1 MTMTGPNK
9 IVKRQ
14 VGKDSKSSS
23 RPSSG
28 GALCKTCTPCRQKK
42 VRCDGTRPQC
52 VECSTNSLPCVY
64 PHDARREPRPSRAR
78 VQSLEATVA
87 AMLDHMKAAGI
98 LTSEMQSA
106 WTAEL
111 MDTDHPSRASQD
123 YTTHGLSRLAST
135 AAIASPLPTPTAS
148 TAAQEMG
155 ASFLSS
161 PPRSSVGPT
170 DETKPRLDSFNTILS
185 RTTQTQLDSTELAP
199 VKLVPRPISNDGN
212 GDGTGLSPS
221 EARVAGVFH
230 ENGYVSAVHGLASIM
245 NPTSRA
251 QHRENIN
258 KMTRKGDDAISAS
271 KARLISNAALQRQRE
286 ARMFR
291 NPRDLMDLD
300 GVDPELAKHL
310 LDLHFNRQHYA
321 YLISY
326 RPAIMDSL
334 ASGGGP
340 FANKLLL
347 NAIFYSTSLYSDR
360 PSLRA
365 DPDDPQSVGRRFYD
379 RFRELLVDELDKP
392 SIPSALALLLTS
404 VSLVSQGKPSAGW
417 SLSGTAHRMIIDL
430 GCHLML
436 GPDYESTGGV
446 NEQRVLRTDL
456 EQEMRK
462 RLYWAA
468 FTTDATQALYLG
480 RPCMF
485 ASAQARVPLQL
496 LDTFEELEEWEPYID
511 PKSPASAPPPY
522 GRQPAHAVSTFS
534 SLVRILQI
542 STRINDLYGIQC
554 VKYTTEYLLNKKESI
569 ERELEKWQTSL
580 PSHLCFDPDDTLTI
594 TPPPHQI
601 TPHTTFHA
609 LTILLHR
616 AFLEEGHLRRHTDET
631 AKRRGEEACIQSAL
645 MIQKLVRRY
654 RESFTLRRAPFLL
667 SYAVYSAVIVI
678 LRQERHERGQFTE
691 PISFFWTCLSELQVG
706 CNFGLKKPL
715 SVLQDMVREFQ
726 TSIKESGTTGTEQ
739 PQPAGLDES
748 FFFPLA
754 MAPAASAI
762 APNNTNTST
771 PTGAYVSATASDY
784 IPHMDHFDPAFG
796 HSPGLLDFLNDQEK
810 DISQDA
816 LYGLFAPSQPFP

>member
-1 MTMTGPNK
+1 MTGPNK
-9 IVKRQ
+9 VVRRTGRD
-14 VGKDSKSSS
+14 GKAS
-23 RPSSG
+23 RPSSS

-52 VECSTNSLPCVY
+52 VECSTNNLSCVY

-78 VQSLEATVA
+78 VQSLEATVS

-98 LTSEMQSA
+98 MSPDMQAA

-111 MDTDHPSRASQD
+111 MDTDHSSRVTPD
-123 YTTHGLSRLAST
+123 YTNHGLSRLAST
-135 AAIASPLPTPTAS
+135 AAIASPLPTPTPTAS
-148 TAAQEMG
+148 AGAHEMG

-161 PPRSSVGPT
+161 PPRSSVGPA
-170 DETKPRLDSFNTILS
+170 DGETKPRLDSFNTLLS
-185 RTTQTQLDSTELAP
+185 RAGQGSIHSIELAP
-199 VKLVPRPISNDGN
+199 VSKMASRPISNDGN

-258 KMTRKGDDAISAS
+258 TMTKKGDDAISAS

-291 NPRDLMDLD
+291 SPKDLMDLD

-360 PSLRA
+360 SCLRA
-365 DPDDPQSVGRRFYD
+365 DPEDPGSVGRRFYD
-379 RFRELLVDELDKP
+379 RFRELLIDELGKP

-436 GPDYESTGGV
+436 GPDYQGTAGV
-446 NEQRVLRTDL
+446 SNERMLRRDL

-496 LDTFEELEEWEPYID
+496 LDTFEELEDWEPYID
-511 PKSPASAPPPY
+511 PKSPAQAPPPY
-522 GRQPAHAVSTFS
+522 NRQPAHAVSTFS
-534 SLVRILQI
+534 SLVRLLQI

-554 VKYTTEYLLNKKESI
+554 VKYTPEYLSNKKESI
-569 ERELEKWQTSL
+569 EREFEKWQNML
-580 PSHLCFDPDDTLTI
+580 PSHLRFDPDDNSI
-594 TPPPHQI
+594 VTPPPHQI
-601 TPHTTFHA
+601 TP
-609 LTILLHR
+609 
-616 AFLEEGHLRRHTDET
+616 
-631 AKRRGEEACIQSAL
+631 Q
-645 MIQKLVRRY
+645 
-654 RESFTLRRAPFLL
+654 
-667 SYAVYSAVIVI
+667 
-678 LRQERHERGQFTE
+678 
-691 PISFFWTCLSELQVG
+691 
-706 CNFGLKKPL
+706 
-715 SVLQDMVREFQ
+715 
-726 TSIKESGTTGTEQ
+726 
-739 PQPAGLDES
+739 
-748 FFFPLA
+748 
-754 MAPAASAI
+754 
-762 APNNTNTST
+762 
-771 PTGAYVSATASDY
+771 
-784 IPHMDHFDPAFG
+784 
-796 HSPGLLDFLNDQEK
+796 
-810 DISQDA
+810 
-816 LYGLFAPSQPFP
+816 

>member
-1 MTMTGPNK
+1 
-9 IVKRQ
+9 
-14 VGKDSKSSS
+14 
-23 RPSSG
+23 
-28 GALCKTCTPCRQKK
+28 
-42 VRCDGTRPQC
+42 
-52 VECSTNSLPCVY
+52 
-64 PHDARREPRPSRAR
+64 
-78 VQSLEATVA
+78 
-87 AMLDHMKAAGI
+87 
-98 LTSEMQSA
+98 
-106 WTAEL
+106 
-111 MDTDHPSRASQD
+111 
-123 YTTHGLSRLAST
+123 
-135 AAIASPLPTPTAS
+135 
-148 TAAQEMG
+148 
-155 ASFLSS
+155 
-161 PPRSSVGPT
+161 
-170 DETKPRLDSFNTILS
+170 
-185 RTTQTQLDSTELAP
+185 
-199 VKLVPRPISNDGN
+199 
-212 GDGTGLSPS
+212 
-221 EARVAGVFH
+221 
-230 ENGYVSAVHGLASIM
+230 
-245 NPTSRA
+245 
-251 QHRENIN
+251 
-258 KMTRKGDDAISAS
+258 
-271 KARLISNAALQRQRE
+271 
-286 ARMFR
+286 MFR

-360 PSLRA
+360 LCLRA
-365 DPDDPQSVGRRFYD
+365 DRDDPQTVGRRFYD

-404 VSLVSQGKPSAGW
+404 VSLVSQGRPSAGW

-446 NEQRVLRTDL
+446 TTERVLRRDL

-496 LDTFEELEEWEPYID
+496 LDTFEELEEWEPYVD

-569 ERELEKWQTSL
+569 EREFEKWQNSL
-580 PSHLCFDPDDTLTI
+580 PSHLRFDPDDTTTI

-616 AFLEEGHLRRHTDET
+616 AFLEEGHLRRHTDESS
-631 AKRRGEEACIQSAL
+631 KRRGEEACIQSAL

-691 PISFFWTCLSELQVG
+691 PISFFWTCLSELQLG

-726 TSIKESGTTGTEQ
+726 TTLKESSSAGPEQ
-739 PQPAGLDES
+739 GPPPAGLDES

-754 MAPAASAI
+754 MTPSAPGLAPTTTAS
-762 APNNTNTST
+762 
-771 PTGAYVSATASDY
+771 TGTYVPSDY

-796 HSPGLLDFLNDQEK
+796 TSPGLLDFLNDQEK

>member
-1 MTMTGPNK
+1 
-9 IVKRQ
+9 
-14 VGKDSKSSS
+14 
-23 RPSSG
+23 
-28 GALCKTCTPCRQKK
+28 
-42 VRCDGTRPQC
+42 
-52 VECSTNSLPCVY
+52 
-64 PHDARREPRPSRAR
+64 
-78 VQSLEATVA
+78 
-87 AMLDHMKAAGI
+87 MLDHMK
-98 LTSEMQSA
+98 TSGVLPPQMEA
-106 WTAEL
+106 TWTAEL
-111 MDTDHPSRASQD
+111 MDTDSGTSRHDFHS
-123 YTTHGLSRLAST
+123 TTHGLSRLAST
-135 AAIASPLPTPTAS
+135 AAIASPLPTPAAS
-148 TAAQEMG
+148 TGPHDMG
-155 ASFLSS
+155 AGFLSS
-161 PPRSSVGPT
+161 PPRSSVGPAEA
-170 DETKPRLDSFNTILS
+170 DQKPRLDSFSNILS
-185 RTTQTQLDSTELAP
+185 RSDVPSSSVSDSALITRLAP
-199 VKLVPRPISNDGN
+199 IAAPHRPISNDGDGN
-212 GDGTGLSPS
+212 GVSGLSPS

-251 QHRENIN
+251 QHKENIST
-258 KMTRKGDDAISAS
+258 MTRKGDDAIASS

-286 ARMFR
+286 SRMFR
-291 NPRDLMDLD
+291 QPKDLMDLD
-300 GVDPELAKHL
+300 GTDPELAKHL

-321 YLISY
+321 YLITY

-347 NAIFYSTSLYSDR
+347 NSIFYSTSLYSDR
-360 PSLRA
+360 PCLRA

-436 GPDYESTGGV
+436 GPDYQSASGV
-446 NEQRVLRTDL
+446 SNERMLRRDL

-462 RLYWAA
+462 RLYWGA

-485 ASAQARVPLQL
+485 ASAEARVPLQL

-511 PKSPASAPPPY
+511 PKAPSHVPPPY
-522 GRQPAHAVSTFS
+522 GPQPAHAVSTFS
-534 SLVRILQI
+534 SLVRLLQI

-554 VKYTTEYLLNKKESI
+554 MKGTTEYLLDKKASI
-569 ERELEKWQTSL
+569 EKELEKWQHNL
-580 PSHLCFDPDDTLTI
+580 PSHLRFDPDDLSVI

-609 LTILLHR
+609 LTILLQR
-616 AFLEEGHLRRHTDET
+616 AFLEEGHLRKHTDESQ
-631 AKRRGEEACIQSAL
+631 KRKGEEACIQSAL
-645 MIQKLVRRY
+645 MIQKVVKRY

-667 SYAVYSAVIVI
+667 SYAVYSAVVVI

-726 TSIKESGTTGTEQ
+726 VSIKEGGTVGQEQ
-739 PQPAGLDES
+739 PPPAGLDES

-754 MAPAASAI
+754 MTPSAPAL
-762 APNNTNTST
+762 T
-771 PTGAYVSATASDY
+771 PGTTRSGGNY
-784 IPHMDHFDPAFG
+784 IPSEYMGGVIDHFDPHFG
-796 HSPGLLDFLNDQEK
+796 NSPGLLDFLNDQEK
-810 DISQDA
+810 DIAQDA
-816 LYGLFAPSQPFP
+816 LYGLFAPNQPFP

>member
-1 MTMTGPNK
+1 MSGPK
-9 IVKRQ
+9 PPRRQ
-14 VGKDSKSSS
+14 ARDSRVSRSS
-23 RPSSG
+23 PA

-52 VECSTNSLPCVY
+52 VECTTNHLPCIY

-78 VQSLEATVA
+78 VLSLEATVS
-87 AMLDHMKAAGI
+87 AMLDHMKASGI
-98 LTSEMQSA
+98 LPPHLQST
-106 WTAEL
+106 WTAQL
-111 MDTDHPSRASQD
+111 MDTDDGSGVHD
-123 YTTHGLSRLAST
+123 YTSHGLSRLAST

-148 TAAQEMG
+148 GVAHDMG

-161 PPRSSVGPT
+161 PPRSSVGPS
-170 DETKPRLDSFNTILS
+170 DNDRKSRMDSFNNILHHNGQP
-185 RTTQTQLDSTELAP
+185 TPAATAEPTP
-199 VKLVPRPISNDGN
+199 VPKHNVPRPLSNDGNAN

-258 KMTRKGDDAISAS
+258 TMTRKGDDAIASS

-291 NPRDLMDLD
+291 QPQDLMDLD
-300 GVDPELAKHL
+300 GCDPEMAKHL

-347 NAIFYSTSLYSDR
+347 NSIFYSTSLYSDR
-360 PSLRA
+360 LSLRA
-365 DPDDPQSVGRRFYD
+365 DPDDPQSVGKRFYD

-404 VSLVSQGKPSAGW
+404 VSLVSQGRPSAGW

-436 GPDYESTGGV
+436 GPDYQSTAGV
-446 NEQRVLRTDL
+446 SNERMLRRDL

-462 RLYWAA
+462 RLYWGA

-496 LDTFEELEEWEPYID
+496 LDTFEELEEWEPYVD
-511 PKSPASAPPPY
+511 SESPEKAPPAY
-522 GRQPAHAVSTFS
+522 GPQPAHAVSTFS
-534 SLVRILQI
+534 SLVRLLQI
-542 STRINDLYGIQC
+542 STRINDLYGIQNMKC
-554 VKYTTEYLLNKKESI
+554 TSDYLLGKKDAI
-569 ERELEKWQTSL
+569 EKELERWQANL
-580 PSHLCFDPDDTLTI
+580 PSHLRFDPDDTMNI

-601 TPHTTFHA
+601 TPHTTYHA

-654 RESFTLRRAPFLL
+654 RASFTLRRAPFLL

-691 PISFFWTCLSELQVG
+691 PISFFWTCLSELQLG

-726 TSIKESGTTGTEQ
+726 VSIKEGRAADHEK
-739 PQPAGLDES
+739 PHPPGLDES

-754 MAPAASAI
+754 MTPSGQGM
-762 APNNTNTST
+762 TSNMT
-771 PTGAYVSATASDY
+771 RSNGNYMSTDYTGV
-784 IPHMDHFDPAFG
+784 MDQFDPTFG
-796 HSPGLLDFLNDQEK
+796 NSPGLLDFLNDQEK

>member
-1 MTMTGPNK
+1 MTGPK
-9 IVKRQ
+9 PPKRIARDNR
-14 VGKDSKSSS
+14 VS
-23 RPSSG
+23 RPSA

-52 VECSTNSLPCVY
+52 VECSTNNLPCIY

-78 VQSLEATVA
+78 VQTLEATVA
-87 AMLDHMKAAGI
+87 AMMEHMRTSGV
-98 LTSEMQSA
+98 LTPQLQA
-106 WTAEL
+106 TWTAEI
-111 MDTDHPSRASQD
+111 MDTDDHGAHD
-123 YTTHGLSRLAST
+123 YPHGLSRLAST
-135 AAIASPLPTPTAS
+135 AAIASPLPTPAAS
-148 TAAQEMG
+148 AIAHDMG

-161 PPRSSVGPT
+161 PPRSSVGPS
-170 DETKPRLDSFNTILS
+170 DGESKPPLSSFNAILAQPNQS
-185 RTTQTQLDSTELAP
+185 AAATMEPESSSKQSSVA
-199 VKLVPRPISNDGN
+199 RPISNDGN

-251 QHRENIN
+251 QHKMNIAT
-258 KMTRKGDDAISAS
+258 MTRKGDDAVSSS

-291 NPRDLMDLD
+291 QPKDMMDLD
-300 GVDPELAKHL
+300 GTPPELAKHL

-321 YLISY
+321 YLITY
-326 RPAIMDSL
+326 RPAIMDSI

-360 PSLRA
+360 LSLRK
-365 DPDDPQSVGRRFYD
+365 DPNDHQSVGQRFYD
-379 RFRELLVDELDKP
+379 RFRQLLVDELDKP

-436 GPDYESTGGV
+436 GPDYESATSTS
-446 NEQRVLRTDL
+446 NERMLRRDL

-462 RLYWAA
+462 RLYWSA

-511 PKSPASAPPPY
+511 PESPASAPPPY
-522 GRQPAHAVSTFS
+522 GAQPAHAVSTYS
-534 SLVRILQI
+534 SLVRLLQI

-554 VKYTTEYLLNKKESI
+554 MKYGAECLQTKKESI
-569 ERELEKWQTSL
+569 EKELAKWQNAL
-580 PSHLCFDPDDTLTI
+580 PAHLRFDPDDMLTI

-601 TPHTTFHA
+601 TP
-609 LTILLHR
+609 
-616 AFLEEGHLRRHTDET
+616 
-631 AKRRGEEACIQSAL
+631 Q
-645 MIQKLVRRY
+645 
-654 RESFTLRRAPFLL
+654 
-667 SYAVYSAVIVI
+667 
-678 LRQERHERGQFTE
+678 
-691 PISFFWTCLSELQVG
+691 
-706 CNFGLKKPL
+706 
-715 SVLQDMVREFQ
+715 
-726 TSIKESGTTGTEQ
+726 
-739 PQPAGLDES
+739 
-748 FFFPLA
+748 
-754 MAPAASAI
+754 
-762 APNNTNTST
+762 
-771 PTGAYVSATASDY
+771 
-784 IPHMDHFDPAFG
+784 
-796 HSPGLLDFLNDQEK
+796 
-810 DISQDA
+810 
-816 LYGLFAPSQPFP
+816 

>member
-1 MTMTGPNK
+1 MTGPKPPRRIARDNR
-9 IVKRQ
+9 V
-14 VGKDSKSSS
+14 S
-23 RPSSG
+23 RPSG

-78 VQSLEATVA
+78 VQNLEATVA
-87 AMLDHMKAAGI
+87 AMMEHMRTSGV
-98 LTSEMQSA
+98 LTPQLQA
-106 WTAEL
+106 TWTAEL
-111 MDTDHPSRASQD
+111 MDTESHDSPHD
-123 YTTHGLSRLAST
+123 YPHGLSRLAST
-135 AAIASPLPTPTAS
+135 AAIASPLPTPAAS
-148 TAAQEMG
+148 AVAHDMG

-161 PPRSSVGPT
+161 PPRSSVGPS
-170 DETKPRLDSFNTILS
+170 DGETKPPLSSFNAILAQPNQS
-185 RTTQTQLDSTELAP
+185 GPASMEPGSASKQSSVA
-199 VKLVPRPISNDGN
+199 RPISNDGN

-251 QHRENIN
+251 QHKQNIAT
-258 KMTRKGDDAISAS
+258 MTRKGDDAVSAS

-291 NPRDLMDLD
+291 QPKDMMDLD
-300 GVDPELAKHL
+300 GTAPELAKHL

-321 YLISY
+321 YLITY
-326 RPAIMDSL
+326 RPAIMDSI

-360 PSLRA
+360 MCLRK
-365 DPDDPQSVGRRFYD
+365 DPNDAQSVGQRFYD

-436 GPDYESTGGV
+436 GPDYESAGSTS
-446 NEQRVLRTDL
+446 NERMLRRDL

-462 RLYWAA
+462 RLYWSA

-511 PKSPASAPPPY
+511 PESPASAPPPY
-522 GRQPAHAVSTFS
+522 GAQPAHAVSTYS
-534 SLVRILQI
+534 SLVRLLQI

-554 VKYTTEYLLNKKESI
+554 MKYGAECLQTKKESI
-569 ERELEKWQTSL
+569 EKELEKWQNAL
-580 PSHLCFDPDDTLTI
+580 PAHLRFNPDDMMTI

-601 TPHTTFHA
+601 TP
-609 LTILLHR
+609 
-616 AFLEEGHLRRHTDET
+616 
-631 AKRRGEEACIQSAL
+631 Q
-645 MIQKLVRRY
+645 
-654 RESFTLRRAPFLL
+654 
-667 SYAVYSAVIVI
+667 
-678 LRQERHERGQFTE
+678 
-691 PISFFWTCLSELQVG
+691 
-706 CNFGLKKPL
+706 
-715 SVLQDMVREFQ
+715 
-726 TSIKESGTTGTEQ
+726 
-739 PQPAGLDES
+739 
-748 FFFPLA
+748 
-754 MAPAASAI
+754 
-762 APNNTNTST
+762 
-771 PTGAYVSATASDY
+771 
-784 IPHMDHFDPAFG
+784 
-796 HSPGLLDFLNDQEK
+796 
-810 DISQDA
+810 
-816 LYGLFAPSQPFP
+816 

>member
-1 MTMTGPNK
+1 MTGPK
-9 IVKRQ
+9 PPKRIARDNR
-14 VGKDSKSSS
+14 VS
-23 RPSSG
+23 RASA

-52 VECSTNSLPCVY
+52 VECSTNNLPCIY

-78 VQSLEATVA
+78 VQTLEATVA
-87 AMLDHMKAAGI
+87 AMMEHMRTSGV
-98 LTSEMQSA
+98 LTPQLQA
-106 WTAEL
+106 TWTAEI
-111 MDTDHPSRASQD
+111 MDTDDHGAHD
-123 YTTHGLSRLAST
+123 YPHGLSRLAST
-135 AAIASPLPTPTAS
+135 AAIASPLPTPAAS
-148 TAAQEMG
+148 AIAHDMG

-161 PPRSSVGPT
+161 PPRSSVGPS
-170 DETKPRLDSFNTILS
+170 DGESKPPLSSFNAILAQPNQS
-185 RTTQTQLDSTELAP
+185 AAATMEPESSSKQSSVA
-199 VKLVPRPISNDGN
+199 RPISNDGN

-251 QHRENIN
+251 QHKMNIAT
-258 KMTRKGDDAISAS
+258 MTRKGDDAVSSS

-291 NPRDLMDLD
+291 QPKDMMDLD
-300 GVDPELAKHL
+300 GTPPELAKHL

-321 YLISY
+321 YLITY
-326 RPAIMDSL
+326 RPAIMDSI

-360 PSLRA
+360 LSLRK
-365 DPDDPQSVGRRFYD
+365 DPNDHQSVGQRFYD
-379 RFRELLVDELDKP
+379 RFRQLLVDELDKP

-436 GPDYESTGGV
+436 GPDYESATSTS
-446 NEQRVLRTDL
+446 NERMLRRDL

-462 RLYWAA
+462 RLYWSA

-511 PKSPASAPPPY
+511 PESPASAPPPY
-522 GRQPAHAVSTFS
+522 GAQPAHAVSTYS
-534 SLVRILQI
+534 SLVRLLQI

-554 VKYTTEYLLNKKESI
+554 MKYGAECLQTKKESI
-569 ERELEKWQTSL
+569 EKELAKWQNAL
-580 PSHLCFDPDDTLTI
+580 PAHLRFDPDDMLTI

-601 TPHTTFHA
+601 TP
-609 LTILLHR
+609 
-616 AFLEEGHLRRHTDET
+616 
-631 AKRRGEEACIQSAL
+631 Q
-645 MIQKLVRRY
+645 
-654 RESFTLRRAPFLL
+654 
-667 SYAVYSAVIVI
+667 
-678 LRQERHERGQFTE
+678 
-691 PISFFWTCLSELQVG
+691 
-706 CNFGLKKPL
+706 
-715 SVLQDMVREFQ
+715 
-726 TSIKESGTTGTEQ
+726 
-739 PQPAGLDES
+739 
-748 FFFPLA
+748 
-754 MAPAASAI
+754 
-762 APNNTNTST
+762 
-771 PTGAYVSATASDY
+771 
-784 IPHMDHFDPAFG
+784 
-796 HSPGLLDFLNDQEK
+796 
-810 DISQDA
+810 
-816 LYGLFAPSQPFP
+816 

>member
-1 MTMTGPNK
+1 MTGPK
-9 IVKRQ
+9 PPKRIARDNR
-14 VGKDSKSSS
+14 VS
-23 RPSSG
+23 RPSA

-52 VECSTNSLPCVY
+52 VECSTNNLPCVY

-78 VQSLEATVA
+78 VQTLEATVA
-87 AMLDHMKAAGI
+87 AMMEHMRTSGV
-98 LTSEMQSA
+98 LTPQLQAA
-106 WTAEL
+106 WTTEL
-111 MDTDHPSRASQD
+111 MDTDDHGAHD
-123 YTTHGLSRLAST
+123 YPHGLSRLAST
-135 AAIASPLPTPTAS
+135 AAIASPLPTPAAS
-148 TAAQEMG
+148 AIAHDMG

-161 PPRSSVGPT
+161 PPRSSVGPS
-170 DETKPRLDSFNTILS
+170 DGESKPPLSSFNAILAQPNQS
-185 RTTQTQLDSTELAP
+185 AAGTMEPESSSKQSSVA
-199 VKLVPRPISNDGN
+199 RPISNDGN

-251 QHRENIN
+251 QHKQNIAT
-258 KMTRKGDDAISAS
+258 MTRKGDDAVSSS

-291 NPRDLMDLD
+291 QPKDMMDLD
-300 GVDPELAKHL
+300 GTPPELAKHL

-321 YLISY
+321 YLITY
-326 RPAIMDSL
+326 RPAIMDSI

-360 PSLRA
+360 LSLRK
-365 DPDDPQSVGRRFYD
+365 DPNDHQSVGQRFYD
-379 RFRELLVDELDKP
+379 RFRQLLVDELDKP

-436 GPDYESTGGV
+436 GPDYESATSTS
-446 NEQRVLRTDL
+446 NERMLRRDL

-462 RLYWAA
+462 RLYWSA

-511 PKSPASAPPPY
+511 PESPGSAPPPY
-522 GRQPAHAVSTFS
+522 GAQPAHAVSTYS
-534 SLVRILQI
+534 SLVRLLQI

-554 VKYTTEYLLNKKESI
+554 MKYGAECLQTKKESI
-569 ERELEKWQTSL
+569 EKELAKWQNAL
-580 PSHLCFDPDDTLTI
+580 PAHLRFDPDDMLTI

-601 TPHTTFHA
+601 TP
-609 LTILLHR
+609 
-616 AFLEEGHLRRHTDET
+616 
-631 AKRRGEEACIQSAL
+631 Q
-645 MIQKLVRRY
+645 
-654 RESFTLRRAPFLL
+654 
-667 SYAVYSAVIVI
+667 
-678 LRQERHERGQFTE
+678 
-691 PISFFWTCLSELQVG
+691 
-706 CNFGLKKPL
+706 
-715 SVLQDMVREFQ
+715 
-726 TSIKESGTTGTEQ
+726 
-739 PQPAGLDES
+739 
-748 FFFPLA
+748 
-754 MAPAASAI
+754 
-762 APNNTNTST
+762 
-771 PTGAYVSATASDY
+771 
-784 IPHMDHFDPAFG
+784 
-796 HSPGLLDFLNDQEK
+796 
-810 DISQDA
+810 
-816 LYGLFAPSQPFP
+816 

>member
-1 MTMTGPNK
+1 MTNPNK

-14 VGKDSKSSS
+14 SGRESKGSA
-23 RPSSG
+23 G

-98 LTSEMQSA
+98 LSPEMQSA

-111 MDTDHPSRASQD
+111 MDADHPSRASQD
-123 YTTHGLSRLAST
+123 YTTHGLSHLAST

-148 TAAQEMG
+148 TVAQDMS

-170 DETKPRLDSFNTILS
+170 DGETKPRLDSFNTILS
-185 RTTQTQLDSTELAP
+185 RASATQLDSAELAP
-199 VKLVPRPISNDGN
+199 VKSVPRPISNDGN
-212 GDGTGLSPS
+212 GDGAGLSPS

-360 PSLRA
+360 ACLRA

-379 RFRELLVDELDKP
+379 RFRELLIDELDKP

-511 PKSPASAPPPY
+511 PKSPGSAPPPY

-534 SLVRILQI
+534 SLVRLLQI

-569 ERELEKWQTSL
+569 EREFEKWQTSL
-580 PSHLCFDPDDTLTI
+580 PSHLRFDPDDNTTI
-594 TPPPHQI
+594 TPPPI
-601 TPHTTFHA
+601 KSPHSDTTFHA

-631 AKRRGEEACIQSAL
+631 MKRRGEEACIQSAL
-645 MIQKLVRRY
+645 MIQKVVRRY

-726 TSIKESGTTGTEQ
+726 TSIKESGSTGTEQ
-739 PQPAGLDES
+739 PHPAGLDES

-754 MAPAASAI
+754 MAPSSNTI
-762 APNNTNTST
+762 APNTST
-771 PTGAYVSATASDY
+771 PTGAYMSASASDY
-784 IPHMDHFDPAFG
+784 IPNMDHFDPTFG

>member
-1 MTMTGPNK
+1 MTGPNK
-9 IVKRQ
+9 VAKRNARD
-14 VGKDSKSSS
+14 GKAS

-42 VRCDGTRPQC
+42 VRCDGARPQC
-52 VECSTNSLPCVY
+52 VECCTNNLSCIY

-78 VQSLEATVA
+78 VQSLESTVA

-98 LTSEMQSA
+98 MTPEMQTA

-111 MDTDHPSRASQD
+111 MDADHSSRATPD
-123 YTTHGLSRLAST
+123 YATHGLSRLAST

-148 TAAQEMG
+148 AGTHEMG
-155 ASFLSS
+155 AGFLSS
-161 PPRSSVGPT
+161 PPRSSVGPG
-170 DETKPRLDSFNTILS
+170 DGETKPRLDSFNTILS
-185 RTTQTQLDSTELAP
+185 RTGHGSSLSTELAP
-199 VKLVPRPISNDGN
+199 VSKMAPRPISNDGN

-258 KMTRKGDDAISAS
+258 TMTKKGDDAISAS

-291 NPRDLMDLD
+291 SPKDLMDLD

-360 PSLRA
+360 PCLRA
-365 DPDDPQSVGRRFYD
+365 DPEDPGSVGRRFYD
-379 RFRELLVDELDKP
+379 RFRELLIDELGKP

-436 GPDYESTGGV
+436 GPDYQSASGV
-446 NEQRVLRTDL
+446 SNERMLRRDL

-496 LDTFEELEEWEPYID
+496 LDTFEELEDWEPYID
-511 PKSPASAPPPY
+511 PKSPAQAPPAY

-534 SLVRILQI
+534 SLVRLLQI

-554 VKYTTEYLLNKKESI
+554 VKYTPEYLSNKKESI
-569 ERELEKWQTSL
+569 ERELEKWQNSL
-580 PSHLCFDPDDTLTI
+580 PSHLRFDPDDRSVI

-609 LTILLHR
+609 LTILLQR
-616 AFLEEGHLRRHTDET
+616 AFLEEGHLRRHTDEV

-691 PISFFWTCLSELQVG
+691 PISFFWACLSDLQVG

-715 SVLQDMVREFQ
+715 GVLQEMVREFQ
-726 TSIKESGTTGTEQ
+726 TSIKEGNATGQEQ
-739 PQPAGLDES
+739 PHATGLDES

-754 MAPAASAI
+754 MTPSAPGMGQ
-762 APNNTNTST
+762 
-771 PTGAYVSATASDY
+771 PTATTTGNYVPTDY
-784 IPHMDHFDPAFG
+784 IPVMDHFDPAFG
-796 HSPGLLDFLNDQEK
+796 NSPGLLDFLNDQEK